1 MGGAAGMFG
10 GLSGFSRASSKSGG
24 ADDEWGQGACGPDV
38 GAPEDGS
45 VMARLRGRVV
55 PYVNSITAQAM
66 RSFGS
71 GRSKG
76 GSSRGPASMQRS
88 MRSGG
93 GGGGPTS
100 MRSGPTSM
108 KSVQE
113 GVQEGDEGEG
123 SDGAGSSAAK
133 EKAAQRVTRGRS
145 GSSGSRGSGSSIT
158 IPMRP

>member
-24 ADDEWGQGACGPDV
+24 GDDEWGQGACGPDV

-76 GSSRGPASMQRS
+76 GSSRGP
-88 MRSGG
+88 
-93 GGGGPTS
+93 TS
-100 MRSGPTSM
+100 MRSGPISM
-108 KSVQE
+108 KSVQEGAQE

-123 SDGAGSSAAK
+123 GDGAGSSAATK

>member
-24 ADDEWGQGACGPDV
+24 GDDEWGQGACGPDV

-76 GSSRGPASMQRS
+76 GSSRGP
-88 MRSGG
+88 
-93 GGGGPTS
+93 TS

-113 GVQEGDEGEG
+113 GVREGDEGEG
-123 SDGAGSSAAK
+123 GDGAGSSAAK

-145 GSSGSRGSGSSIT
+145 GSSRSRGSGSSIT